1 MDNKQGY
8 DKEGAWFHKH
18 DQMLLAAGRLTDR
31 LKELGLCGK
40 WTVQVGESLELLVE
54 VRDVAGIAY
63 VGAVKLV
70 DWRKAV
76 PNPFGEYTVVI
87 VAVEEGDFA

>member
-1 MDNKQGY
+1 MSNKQRH
-8 DKEGAWFHKH
+8 DKEDAWFHRH

-40 WTVQVGESLELLVE
+40 WTVQVGELLELLVE

-63 VGAVKLV
+63 VGDVKLV
-70 DWRKAV
+70 DWRKTV
-76 PNPFGEYTVVI
+76 PNLFGEYAVVI
-87 VAVEEGDFA
+87 VAVGEGDLG